1 MAVHVAGRIIG
12 CMMITGAIAGGAAAV
27 TGLQVAL
34 KDGQVVI
41 STAESRVV
49 PVFTTASPTPEPT
62 PTPTVVVTLPPEPEP
77 PKPRPKAKPI
87 LKPQVD
93 EYKFIQPQFE
103 GNPDLKQPKGKYE
116 IRLPSNWQERHGSR
130 SQDNNSKF
138 GTSEYSSSR
147 MSKDYQGEMYLFE
160 DGSWIK
166 LEKTNNGVRLT
177 SSPSKADHELRI
189 FTSTS
194 RNMSQ
199 NQNDL
204 PVYRQN
210 ERSKVFSV
218 PDRVYVFTDLLR

>member
-12 CMMITGAIAGGAAAV
+12 CMMITGAIAGGTAAV
-27 TGLQVAL
+27 TGLQVAI

-49 PVFTTASPTPEPT
+49 PVFTTTPPTVEPS
-62 PTPTVVVTLPPEPEP
+62 PTPTVIVTLPPEQEQ
-77 PKPRPKAKPI
+77 PKPTLKPKPI
-87 LKPQVD
+87 EKPYVD

-194 RNMSQ
+194 RNMTQ
-199 NQNDL
+199 NQNE
-204 PVYRQN
+204 VTIYRQN

-218 PDRVYVFTDLLR
+218 PDRVYVFSDLLR